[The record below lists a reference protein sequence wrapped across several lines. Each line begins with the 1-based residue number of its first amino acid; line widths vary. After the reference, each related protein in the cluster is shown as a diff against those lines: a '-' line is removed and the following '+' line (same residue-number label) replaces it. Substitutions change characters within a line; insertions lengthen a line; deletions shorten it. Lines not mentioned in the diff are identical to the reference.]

1 MNSYLRSYSCSRQ
14 YALSPYN
21 PPSPCATGA
30 AVLRNDPILRPVPR
44 DEDIHAL
51 IKQGCGF
58 LHGRKRGG
66 CIFLFSEKTFSLRLM
81 MYLGFGIIS
90 TAALGRHGSI
100 WLLLTLVA
108 ARLKNRAAIFSARL
122 DDV

>member
-1 MNSYLRSYSCSRQ
+1 MP
-14 YALSPYN
+14 LSN
-21 PPSPCATGA
+21 RGA
-30 AVLRNDPILRPVPR
+30 VFCTVGNAW
-44 DEDIHAL
+44 
-51 IKQGCGF
+51 
-58 LHGRKRGG
+58 G
-66 CIFLFSEKTFSLRLM
+66 CIFLFSEKNFSLRLM

-122 DDV
+122 DDVSLF